1 MPDSEN
7 KRYVL
12 TAAHEAVSFAR
23 EESMKA
29 LVTYAEAAEML
40 SVSHWT
46 VRQMVRQGRLT
57 AAGEGKGRRVTMGSI
72 RRIGELDADALDV
85 ESHSAPGVQSKEKT
99 ACHTKGRARRTGG
112 RRTTTQAGVELDAL
126 LARQT

>member
-1 MPDSEN
+1 
-7 KRYVL
+7 
-12 TAAHEAVSFAR
+12 
-23 EESMKA
+23 MKA

-57 AAGEGKGRRVTMGSI
+57 ASGEGKGRRVTMGSI
-72 RRIGELDADALDV
+72 RRIGELDADALEI
-85 ESHSAPGVQSKEKT
+85 ESHSAPGVQIKEKA
-99 ACHTKGRARRTGG
+99 ACHTNVKARRSGG

>member
-1 MPDSEN
+1 
-7 KRYVL
+7 
-12 TAAHEAVSFAR
+12 
-23 EESMKA
+23 MKA

-72 RRIGELDADALDV
+72 RRIGELDAAALEID
-85 ESHSAPGVQSKEKT
+85 SHSAPGVQKGKNT
-99 ACHTKGRARRTGG
+99 VCHTNVKARRSGG
-112 RRTTTQAGVELDAL
+112 HRTTTQAASELDAL
-126 LARQT
+126 LGQRT

>member
-1 MPDSEN
+1 
-7 KRYVL
+7 
-12 TAAHEAVSFAR
+12 
-23 EESMKA
+23 MKA

-85 ESHSAPGVQSKEKT
+85 ESHSALGVQNGKGFVCHIKEP
-99 ACHTKGRARRTGG
+99 ARRTGG
-112 RRTTTQAGVELDAL
+112 HRITTQAASELDAL
-126 LARQT
+126 LGR

>member
-1 MPDSEN
+1 
-7 KRYVL
+7 
-12 TAAHEAVSFAR
+12 
-23 EESMKA
+23 MKA

-72 RRIGELDADALDV
+72 RRIGELDADALEI
-85 ESHSAPGVQSKEKT
+85 ESHSAPGVQKGEKSV
-99 ACHTKGRARRTGG
+99 CHIKGRARRSGG
-112 RRTTTQAGVELDAL
+112 HRTTTQAGEGLDAL
-126 LARQT
+126 LEQLTRTKPRR